1 MRILMSGLLCAGL
14 FGPQLAAAA
23 EQCVRP
29 ADHAAFDMQGLKS
42 ELMVT
47 ALSCGV
53 QPKYNAFINRF
64 HSDLGVQEKA
74 LNTYFLRSYG
84 RSGQKAHDDYV
95 TQLANEQSSDG
106 LKAGTAFC
114 ARNVGMFD
122 EVQALHGASEMSS
135 YVAGKDIIQ
144 PVSLQD
150 CGAVQPAGRAGVH
163 QVKATRTVASHH
175 KK

>member
-1 MRILMSGLLCAGL
+1 MRVLMSGLVALGML
-14 FGPQLAAAA
+14 GGPALAA
-23 EQCVRP
+23 EQCTRP
-29 ADHAAFDMQGLKS
+29 ADRTAFDAQGLKS

-64 HSDLGVQEKA
+64 RADLGSQEKA
-74 LNTYFLRSYG
+74 LNTYFSRSYG
-84 RSGQKAHDDYV
+84 KSGQKAHDDYV
-95 TQLANEQSSDG
+95 TQLANVQSSDG

-114 ARNVGMFD
+114 ERNMSMFD
-122 EVQALHGASEMSS
+122 EVQALHGASELSS
-135 YVAGKDIIQ
+135 YVAGKDIVQ

-150 CGAVQPAGRAGVH
+150 CAGTSPV
-163 QVKATRTVASHH
+163 VKASVRQASSRSTTHH

>member
-1 MRILMSGLLCAGL
+1 MRILMSGLVAAGL
-14 FGPQLAAAA
+14 LASQIATAA
-23 EQCVRP
+23 EQCARP
-29 ADHAAFDMQGLKS
+29 SDRTAFDMQGLKS

-64 HSDLGVQEKA
+64 HADLGMEEKT
-74 LNTYFLRSYG
+74 LNTYFSRSYG

-122 EVQALHGASEMSS
+122 EVQALHGASEVSS
-135 YVAGKDIIQ
+135 YVSGKDIIQ

-150 CGAVQPAGRAGVH
+150 CGAAEPSGQAGVH
-163 QVKATRTVASHH
+163 RASARRSVPRH

>member
-1 MRILMSGLLCAGL
+1 MRILMSGLLVAGL
-14 FGPQLAAAA
+14 LGSQLATAA
-23 EQCVRP
+23 EQCARP
-29 ADHAAFDMQGLKS
+29 ADRTAFDMQGLKS

-53 QPKYNAFINRF
+53 QPRYNAFITRF
-64 HSDLGVQEKA
+64 HADLGVQEKA
-74 LNTYFLRSYG
+74 LNTYFSRSYG

-122 EVQALHGASEMSS
+122 EVQALRGASEVSS
-135 YVAGKDIIQ
+135 YVTGKDIIQ

-150 CGAVQPAGRAGVH
+150 CAAAEPGGRASVR
-163 QVKATRTVASHH
+163 QVSSRRTVSRHR
-175 KK
+175 K

>member
-1 MRILMSGLLCAGL
+1 MRILMSGLLAAGL
-14 FGPQLAAAA
+14 LGSQIATAA
-23 EQCVRP
+23 EQCARP
-29 ADHAAFDMQGLKS
+29 ADRTAFDMQGLKS

-53 QPKYNAFINRF
+53 QPRYNAFITRF
-64 HSDLGVQEKA
+64 RTDLGVEEKA
-74 LNTYFLRSYG
+74 LNTYFSRFYG

-122 EVQALHGASEMSS
+122 EVQALRGVSEVSS
-135 YVAGKDIIQ
+135 YVTGKDIIQ
-144 PVSLQD
+144 PVSLQE
-150 CGAVQPAGRAGVH
+150 CGAGETTGRAGVH
-163 QVKATRTVASHH
+163 QVSAKRTVPHH

>member
-1 MRILMSGLLCAGL
+1 MRILTSGLL
-14 FGPQLAAAA
+14 AAALMGSQFATAA
-23 EQCVRP
+23 EQCTHP
-29 ADHAAFDMQGLKS
+29 ADRTAFDMQGLKS

-53 QPKYNAFINRF
+53 QPRYNAFINRF
-64 HSDLGVQEKA
+64 HADLGVQEKA
-74 LNTYFLRSYG
+74 LNTYFARSYG
-84 RSGQKAHDDYV
+84 KSGQKAHDDYV
-95 TQLANEQSSDG
+95 TQLANVQSSDG

-144 PVSLQD
+144 PVSLED
-150 CGAVQPAGRAGVH
+150 CGGTAEPAGHAVMH
-163 QVKATRTVASHH
+163 EVKATRTVSRHR
-175 KK
+175 K

>member
-1 MRILMSGLLCAGL
+1 MRILMSGLLCVGL
-14 FGPQLAAAA
+14 LGSPFASAA
-23 EQCVRP
+23 ERCVHP
-29 ADHAAFDMQGLKS
+29 TDHTAFDMQGLKS

-64 HSDLGVQEKA
+64 HADLGVQEKA
-74 LNTYFLRSYG
+74 LNTYFSRSYG

-114 ARNVGMFD
+114 SRNVGMFD
-122 EVQALHGASEMSS
+122 EVQALRGAGEMSS

-144 PVSLQD
+144 PESLQD
-150 CGAVQPAGRAGVH
+150 CGAAEPAGHTGVH
-163 QVKATRTVASHH
+163 QIKATRRVASHH
-175 KK
+175 RK

>member
-1 MRILMSGLLCAGL
+1 MRNLMSGLLAVGL
-14 FGPQLAAAA
+14 LGSQSAAAA
-23 EQCVRP
+23 DRCARP

-53 QPKYNAFINRF
+53 QPRYNAFITRF
-64 HSDLGVQEKA
+64 RTDLGVQEKA
-74 LNTYFLRSYG
+74 LNTYFSRYYG

-95 TQLANEQSSDG
+95 TQLANEQSDDG

-122 EVQALHGASEMSS
+122 EVQALRGASEVSS
-135 YVAGKDIIQ
+135 YVTGKDITQ

-150 CGAVQPAGRAGVH
+150 CGTGETAGRASVH
-163 QVKATRTVASHH
+163 QVSAKHTTSRH

>member
-1 MRILMSGLLCAGL
+1 MRILMCGLVVAGLLG
-14 FGPQLAAAA
+14 GQLADAA
-23 EQCVRP
+23 EQCARP
-29 ADHAAFDMQGLKS
+29 ADRTAFDMQGLKS

-53 QPKYNAFINRF
+53 QPRYNAFINRF
-64 HSDLGVQEKA
+64 HADLGMEEKA
-74 LNTYFLRSYG
+74 LNTYFSRSYG

-122 EVQALHGASEMSS
+122 EVQALHGASEVSS
-135 YVAGKDIIQ
+135 YVSGKDIIQ

-150 CGAVQPAGRAGVH
+150 CGAGESSGRAGVH
-163 QVKATRTVASHH
+163 QVSAKRSVPRH

>member
-1 MRILMSGLLCAGL
+1 MRFLMSGLLVAGL
-14 FGPQLAAAA
+14 LGSQFATAA
-23 EQCVRP
+23 EQCARP
-29 ADHAAFDMQGLKS
+29 ADRTAFDMQGLKS

-53 QPKYNAFINRF
+53 QPRYNAFITRF
-64 HSDLGVQEKA
+64 RSDLGVEEKA
-74 LNTYFLRSYG
+74 LNTYFSRSYG

-122 EVQALHGASEMSS
+122 EVQALRGASEVSS
-135 YVAGKDIIQ
+135 YVTGKDIIQ

-150 CGAVQPAGRAGVH
+150 CGAGQTAAGTGTH
-163 QVKATRTVASHH
+163 QVSAKRTVSHRR
-175 KK
+175 K